1 MTRINITER
10 DEYTG
15 RIKVTGWFDDST
27 GERFGEDTRW
37 DGSNHI
43 SVNTGSQW
51 DHEELYRTAGGRWV
65 RHEWSQRQ
73 GAQDR
78 YAFVSDEQA
87 REWLIVNEE
96 DDETLER
103 LFGVAPDPERGP
115 GRPEIGPPIKATM
128 PPEITARLDEIAAR
142 DGVSRAEVIRRLLE
156 QALDETIARGAFRVR
171 EVCDG
176 AGYRVDPG
184 ESYASLTKARR
195 ALDRAVAPDSVSGDD
210 EINERTVL
218 LEWVPL
224 DEDGEP
230 DEDSAEVIEV
240 RTLAESA

>member
-96 DDETLER
+96 DDETMAR
-103 LFGVAPDPERGP
+103 LFGAPLEPERGP
-115 GRPEIGPPIKATM
+115 GRPEIGPSIHLNVPQALLDSIDAVGRVNAEVIGGEWTSM
-128 PPEITARLDEIAAR
+128 P
-142 DGVSRAEVIRRLLE
+142 RAEVIRRLLLR
-156 QALDETIARGAFRVR
+156 ALYGDEFGTDPAQIWR
-171 EVCDG
+171 E
-176 AGYRVDPG
+176 
-184 ESYASLTKARR
+184 RR
-195 ALDRAVAPDSVSGDD
+195 AHETR
-210 EINERTVL
+210 
-218 LEWVPL
+218 
-224 DEDGEP
+224 
-230 DEDSAEVIEV
+230 
-240 RTLAESA
+240 